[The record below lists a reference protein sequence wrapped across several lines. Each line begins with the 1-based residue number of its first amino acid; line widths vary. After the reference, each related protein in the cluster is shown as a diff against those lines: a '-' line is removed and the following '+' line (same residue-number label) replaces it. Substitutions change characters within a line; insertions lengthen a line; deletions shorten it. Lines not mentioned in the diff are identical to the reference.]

1 MKLQNYRR
9 AETQSTHNFDC
20 CQIYVGTLTNLRG
33 EMFKGITVE
42 WAGSGSIE
50 AHLPLK
56 PADAL
61 QFVEFLDSIIK
72 GDVPNKY
79 TVKPY
84 NRMLLNYLLALHLK
98 FKKVENG
105 FVSCRISF
113 VQHTMWGQVKLSSL
127 SSCVSNIRKLYE
139 FA

>member
-1 MKLQNYRR
+1 MKLQNYCR
-9 AETQSTHNFDC
+9 AETLSVHNFDC
-20 CQIYVGTLTNLRG
+20 CQIYVGTLTDLRG
-33 EMFKGITVE
+33 EVFKGITVE
-42 WAGSGSIE
+42 WVGSGSIE

-61 QFVEFLDSIIK
+61 KFVEFLDSVIK
-72 GDVPNKY
+72 GNVPNKH

-84 NRMLLNYLLALHLK
+84 NRMMLNYVLALHLK

-113 VQHTMWGQVKLSSL
+113 VQHTMWGHVKLSSL
-127 SSCVSNIRKLYE
+127 NSCVSNIRKLYE